1 MVPLTLLWAKGLPL
15 SMRLQKVTALNNP
28 ALNIPPLNNPPL
40 TLLLAKGPLLF
51 MRSQKATHL
60 VASQLSNA
68 AVGQWSPIV
77 HEVAEIDSSL
87 GMAVEVAFKHWLNHA
102 CD

>member
-1 MVPLTLLWAKGLPL
+1 
-15 SMRLQKVTALNNP
+15 
-28 ALNIPPLNNPPL
+28 
-40 TLLLAKGPLLF
+40 